1 MLTLHS
7 FLRSVVLFVKS
18 LTVKVTKQMYRSSS
32 VVMAGMMVVAII
44 AFSANG
50 FGGGGR
56 NALAAPMTEESD
68 AIDMAE
74 EENEGSGLVTEAK
87 VQFGHLNT
95 DSEGQHLAGALLEAD
110 VREKQRK
117 QAAAQTQIE
126 TLQKQILKER
136 QEEEA
141 RKKAEEAGKTYTVSN
156 LGNISFKWPCPSS
169 SRITSQFGGRSSPT
183 EGAST
188 DHKGVDIGAST
199 GGFTDCMLQNGAR
212 KVYSI
217 DVGYG
222 QLAWKLRTDAR
233 VVNLERTNVRY
244 LTAEQVPEPVD
255 FFSVD
260 VSFISLCLVLPVAR
274 QFMADGAQAVCLIKP
289 QFEAGR
295 GKVGK
300 KGVVRE
306 PSIHVEVVD
315 KIVQFVLEHGYSVE
329 GLTYSPVKGPEGNI
343 EYLVFLSKAEQP
355 HCVPLDIPALVS
367 ESHTVLNGGE
377 SH

>member
-44 AFSANG
+44 AFLANG

-141 RKKAEEAGKTYTVSN
+141 RKKAEEERRAARRIKYTDEDYQVLLRIVQAEAGICDPKGKILVADVIINRVLSGKFPDSVKAVVYQPSQFQPVSN
-156 LGNISFKWPCPSS
+156 GTINTVKVTAETIEC
-169 SRITSQFGGRSSPT
+169 
-183 EGAST
+183 
-188 DHKGVDIGAST
+188 VDRALAGEDYS
-199 GGFTDCMLQNGAR
+199 NGAL
-212 KVYSI
+212 Y
-217 DVGYG
+217 
-222 QLAWKLRTDAR
+222 
-233 VVNLERTNVRY
+233 
-244 LTAEQVPEPVD
+244 
-255 FFSVD
+255 
-260 VSFISLCLVLPVAR
+260 
-274 QFMADGAQAVCLIKP
+274 FMNRRASGSAASWFD
-289 QFEAGR
+289 R
-295 GKVGK
+295 
-300 KGVVRE
+300 R
-306 PSIHVEVVD
+306 
-315 KIVQFVLEHGYSVE
+315 
-329 GLTYSPVKGPEGNI
+329 LTYLFAHDGHE
-343 EYLVFLSKAEQP
+343 FFR
-355 HCVPLDIPALVS
+355 
-367 ESHTVLNGGE
+367 
-377 SH
+377 

>member
-68 AIDMAE
+68 ANGGQE

-87 VQFGHLNT
+87 IQFGLLNT

-141 RKKAEEAGKTYTVSN
+141 RKKAEEERRAARRIKYTDEDYQVLLRIVQAEAGICDPKGKILVADVIINRVLSGKFPDSVKAVVYQPSQFQPVSN
-156 LGNISFKWPCPSS
+156 GTINTVKVTAETIEC
-169 SRITSQFGGRSSPT
+169 
-183 EGAST
+183 
-188 DHKGVDIGAST
+188 VDRALAGEDYS
-199 GGFTDCMLQNGAR
+199 NGAL
-212 KVYSI
+212 Y
-217 DVGYG
+217 
-222 QLAWKLRTDAR
+222 
-233 VVNLERTNVRY
+233 
-244 LTAEQVPEPVD
+244 
-255 FFSVD
+255 
-260 VSFISLCLVLPVAR
+260 
-274 QFMADGAQAVCLIKP
+274 FMNRRASGSAASWFD
-289 QFEAGR
+289 R
-295 GKVGK
+295 
-300 KGVVRE
+300 R
-306 PSIHVEVVD
+306 
-315 KIVQFVLEHGYSVE
+315 
-329 GLTYSPVKGPEGNI
+329 LTYLFAHDGHE
-343 EYLVFLSKAEQP
+343 FFR
-355 HCVPLDIPALVS
+355 
-367 ESHTVLNGGE
+367 
-377 SH
+377 

>member
-95 DSEGQHLAGALLEAD
+95 DSAGQHLAGALLEAD

-141 RKKAEEAGKTYTVSN
+141 RKKAEEERRAARRIKYTDEDYQVLLRIVQAEAGICDPKGKILVADVIINRVLSGKFPDSVKAVVYQPSQFQPVSN
-156 LGNISFKWPCPSS
+156 GTINTVKVTAETIEC
-169 SRITSQFGGRSSPT
+169 
-183 EGAST
+183 
-188 DHKGVDIGAST
+188 VDRALAGEDYS
-199 GGFTDCMLQNGAR
+199 NGAL
-212 KVYSI
+212 Y
-217 DVGYG
+217 
-222 QLAWKLRTDAR
+222 
-233 VVNLERTNVRY
+233 
-244 LTAEQVPEPVD
+244 
-255 FFSVD
+255 
-260 VSFISLCLVLPVAR
+260 
-274 QFMADGAQAVCLIKP
+274 FMNRRASGSAASWFD
-289 QFEAGR
+289 R
-295 GKVGK
+295 
-300 KGVVRE
+300 R
-306 PSIHVEVVD
+306 
-315 KIVQFVLEHGYSVE
+315 
-329 GLTYSPVKGPEGNI
+329 LTYLFAHDGHE
-343 EYLVFLSKAEQP
+343 FFR
-355 HCVPLDIPALVS
+355 
-367 ESHTVLNGGE
+367 
-377 SH
+377 

>member
-50 FGGGGR
+50 LGGGGR

-68 AIDMAE
+68 AIDKAE

-141 RKKAEEAGKTYTVSN
+141 RKKAEEERRAARRIKYTDEDYQVLLRIVQAEAGICDPKGKILVADVIINRVLSGKFPDSVKAVVYQPSQFQPVSN
-156 LGNISFKWPCPSS
+156 GTINTVKVTAETIEC
-169 SRITSQFGGRSSPT
+169 
-183 EGAST
+183 
-188 DHKGVDIGAST
+188 VDRALAGEDYS
-199 GGFTDCMLQNGAR
+199 NGAL
-212 KVYSI
+212 Y
-217 DVGYG
+217 
-222 QLAWKLRTDAR
+222 
-233 VVNLERTNVRY
+233 
-244 LTAEQVPEPVD
+244 
-255 FFSVD
+255 
-260 VSFISLCLVLPVAR
+260 
-274 QFMADGAQAVCLIKP
+274 FMNRRASGSAASWFD
-289 QFEAGR
+289 R
-295 GKVGK
+295 
-300 KGVVRE
+300 R
-306 PSIHVEVVD
+306 
-315 KIVQFVLEHGYSVE
+315 
-329 GLTYSPVKGPEGNI
+329 LTYLFAHDGHE
-343 EYLVFLSKAEQP
+343 FFR
-355 HCVPLDIPALVS
+355 
-367 ESHTVLNGGE
+367 
-377 SH
+377 

>member
-1 MLTLHS
+1 MFTLHS

-141 RKKAEEAGKTYTVSN
+141 RKKAEEERRAARRIKYTDEDYQVLLRIVQAEAGICDPKGKILVADVIINRVLSGKFPDSVKAVVYQPSQFQPVSN
-156 LGNISFKWPCPSS
+156 GTINTVKVTAETIEC
-169 SRITSQFGGRSSPT
+169 
-183 EGAST
+183 
-188 DHKGVDIGAST
+188 VDRALAGEDYS
-199 GGFTDCMLQNGAR
+199 NGAL
-212 KVYSI
+212 Y
-217 DVGYG
+217 
-222 QLAWKLRTDAR
+222 
-233 VVNLERTNVRY
+233 
-244 LTAEQVPEPVD
+244 
-255 FFSVD
+255 
-260 VSFISLCLVLPVAR
+260 
-274 QFMADGAQAVCLIKP
+274 FMNRRASGSAASWFD
-289 QFEAGR
+289 R
-295 GKVGK
+295 
-300 KGVVRE
+300 R
-306 PSIHVEVVD
+306 
-315 KIVQFVLEHGYSVE
+315 
-329 GLTYSPVKGPEGNI
+329 LTYLFAHDGHE
-343 EYLVFLSKAEQP
+343 FFR
-355 HCVPLDIPALVS
+355 
-367 ESHTVLNGGE
+367 
-377 SH
+377 

>member
-141 RKKAEEAGKTYTVSN
+141 RKKAEEERRAARRIKYTDEDYQVLLRIVQAEAGICDPKGKILVADVIINHVLSGKFPDSVKAVVYQPSQFQPVSN
-156 LGNISFKWPCPSS
+156 GTINTVKVTAETIEC
-169 SRITSQFGGRSSPT
+169 
-183 EGAST
+183 
-188 DHKGVDIGAST
+188 VDRALAGEDYS
-199 GGFTDCMLQNGAR
+199 NGAL
-212 KVYSI
+212 Y
-217 DVGYG
+217 
-222 QLAWKLRTDAR
+222 
-233 VVNLERTNVRY
+233 
-244 LTAEQVPEPVD
+244 
-255 FFSVD
+255 
-260 VSFISLCLVLPVAR
+260 
-274 QFMADGAQAVCLIKP
+274 FMNRRASGSAASWFD
-289 QFEAGR
+289 R
-295 GKVGK
+295 
-300 KGVVRE
+300 R
-306 PSIHVEVVD
+306 
-315 KIVQFVLEHGYSVE
+315 
-329 GLTYSPVKGPEGNI
+329 LTYLFAHDGHE
-343 EYLVFLSKAEQP
+343 FFR
-355 HCVPLDIPALVS
+355 
-367 ESHTVLNGGE
+367 
-377 SH
+377 

>member
-68 AIDMAE
+68 AIDKAE

-141 RKKAEEAGKTYTVSN
+141 RKKAEEERRAARRIKYTDEDYQVLLRIVQAEAGICDPKGKILVADVIINRVLSGKFPDSVKAVVYQPSQFQPVSN
-156 LGNISFKWPCPSS
+156 GTINTVKVTAETIEC
-169 SRITSQFGGRSSPT
+169 
-183 EGAST
+183 
-188 DHKGVDIGAST
+188 VDRALAGEDYS
-199 GGFTDCMLQNGAR
+199 NGAL
-212 KVYSI
+212 Y
-217 DVGYG
+217 
-222 QLAWKLRTDAR
+222 
-233 VVNLERTNVRY
+233 
-244 LTAEQVPEPVD
+244 
-255 FFSVD
+255 
-260 VSFISLCLVLPVAR
+260 
-274 QFMADGAQAVCLIKP
+274 FMNRRAS
-289 QFEAGR
+289 GR
-295 GKVGK
+295 AASWFD
-300 KGVVRE
+300 RR
-306 PSIHVEVVD
+306 
-315 KIVQFVLEHGYSVE
+315 
-329 GLTYSPVKGPEGNI
+329 LTYLFAHDGHE
-343 EYLVFLSKAEQP
+343 FFR
-355 HCVPLDIPALVS
+355 
-367 ESHTVLNGGE
+367 
-377 SH
+377 

>member
-68 AIDMAE
+68 AIDKAE
-74 EENEGSGLVTEAK
+74 EENEGSDLVTEAK

-141 RKKAEEAGKTYTVSN
+141 RKKAEEERRAARRIKYTDEDYQVLLRIVQAEAGICDPKGKILVADVIINRVLSGKFPDSVKAVVYQPSQFQPVSN
-156 LGNISFKWPCPSS
+156 GTINTVKVTAETIEC
-169 SRITSQFGGRSSPT
+169 
-183 EGAST
+183 
-188 DHKGVDIGAST
+188 VDRALAGEDYS
-199 GGFTDCMLQNGAR
+199 NGAL
-212 KVYSI
+212 Y
-217 DVGYG
+217 
-222 QLAWKLRTDAR
+222 
-233 VVNLERTNVRY
+233 
-244 LTAEQVPEPVD
+244 
-255 FFSVD
+255 
-260 VSFISLCLVLPVAR
+260 
-274 QFMADGAQAVCLIKP
+274 FMNRRASGSAASWFD
-289 QFEAGR
+289 R
-295 GKVGK
+295 
-300 KGVVRE
+300 R
-306 PSIHVEVVD
+306 
-315 KIVQFVLEHGYSVE
+315 
-329 GLTYSPVKGPEGNI
+329 LTYLFAHDGHE
-343 EYLVFLSKAEQP
+343 FFR
-355 HCVPLDIPALVS
+355 
-367 ESHTVLNGGE
+367 
-377 SH
+377 

>member
-68 AIDMAE
+68 AIDKAE

-136 QEEEA
+136 QVEEA
-141 RKKAEEAGKTYTVSN
+141 RKKAEEERRAARRIKYTDEDYQVLLRIVQAEAGICDPKGKILVADVIINRVLSGKFPDSVKAVVYQPSQFQPVSN
-156 LGNISFKWPCPSS
+156 GTINTVKVTAETIEC
-169 SRITSQFGGRSSPT
+169 
-183 EGAST
+183 
-188 DHKGVDIGAST
+188 VDRALAGEDYS
-199 GGFTDCMLQNGAR
+199 NGAL
-212 KVYSI
+212 Y
-217 DVGYG
+217 
-222 QLAWKLRTDAR
+222 
-233 VVNLERTNVRY
+233 
-244 LTAEQVPEPVD
+244 
-255 FFSVD
+255 
-260 VSFISLCLVLPVAR
+260 
-274 QFMADGAQAVCLIKP
+274 FMNRRASGSAASWFD
-289 QFEAGR
+289 R
-295 GKVGK
+295 
-300 KGVVRE
+300 R
-306 PSIHVEVVD
+306 
-315 KIVQFVLEHGYSVE
+315 
-329 GLTYSPVKGPEGNI
+329 LTYLFAHDGHE
-343 EYLVFLSKAEQP
+343 FFR
-355 HCVPLDIPALVS
+355 
-367 ESHTVLNGGE
+367 
-377 SH
+377 

>member
-7 FLRSVVLFVKS
+7 FLRSVLLFVKS

-56 NALAAPMTEESD
+56 NALAAPLTEESD

-141 RKKAEEAGKTYTVSN
+141 RKKAEEERRAARRIKYTDEDYQVLLRIVQAEAGICDPKGKILVADVIINRVLSGKFPDSVKAVVYQPSQFQPVSN
-156 LGNISFKWPCPSS
+156 GTINTVKVTAETIEC
-169 SRITSQFGGRSSPT
+169 
-183 EGAST
+183 
-188 DHKGVDIGAST
+188 VDRALAGEDYS
-199 GGFTDCMLQNGAR
+199 NGAL
-212 KVYSI
+212 Y
-217 DVGYG
+217 
-222 QLAWKLRTDAR
+222 
-233 VVNLERTNVRY
+233 
-244 LTAEQVPEPVD
+244 
-255 FFSVD
+255 
-260 VSFISLCLVLPVAR
+260 
-274 QFMADGAQAVCLIKP
+274 FMNRRASGSAASWFD
-289 QFEAGR
+289 R
-295 GKVGK
+295 
-300 KGVVRE
+300 R
-306 PSIHVEVVD
+306 
-315 KIVQFVLEHGYSVE
+315 
-329 GLTYSPVKGPEGNI
+329 LTYLFAHDGHE
-343 EYLVFLSKAEQP
+343 FFR
-355 HCVPLDIPALVS
+355 
-367 ESHTVLNGGE
+367 
-377 SH
+377 

>member
-141 RKKAEEAGKTYTVSN
+141 RKKAEEERRAARRIKYTDEDYQVLLRIVQAEAGICDPKGKILVADVIINRVLSGKFPDSVKAVVYQPSQFQPVSN
-156 LGNISFKWPCPSS
+156 GTINTVKVTAETLEC
-169 SRITSQFGGRSSPT
+169 
-183 EGAST
+183 
-188 DHKGVDIGAST
+188 VDRALAGEDYS
-199 GGFTDCMLQNGAR
+199 NGAL
-212 KVYSI
+212 Y
-217 DVGYG
+217 
-222 QLAWKLRTDAR
+222 
-233 VVNLERTNVRY
+233 
-244 LTAEQVPEPVD
+244 
-255 FFSVD
+255 
-260 VSFISLCLVLPVAR
+260 
-274 QFMADGAQAVCLIKP
+274 FMNRRASGSAASWFD
-289 QFEAGR
+289 R
-295 GKVGK
+295 
-300 KGVVRE
+300 R
-306 PSIHVEVVD
+306 
-315 KIVQFVLEHGYSVE
+315 
-329 GLTYSPVKGPEGNI
+329 LTYLFAHDGHE
-343 EYLVFLSKAEQP
+343 FFR
-355 HCVPLDIPALVS
+355 
-367 ESHTVLNGGE
+367 
-377 SH
+377 

>member
-141 RKKAEEAGKTYTVSN
+141 RKKAEEERRAARRIKYTDEDYQVLLRIVEAEAGICDPKGKILVADVFINRVLSGKFPDSVKAVVYQPSQFQPVSN
-156 LGNISFKWPCPSS
+156 GTINTVKVTAETIEC
-169 SRITSQFGGRSSPT
+169 
-183 EGAST
+183 
-188 DHKGVDIGAST
+188 VDRALAGEDYS
-199 GGFTDCMLQNGAR
+199 NGAL
-212 KVYSI
+212 Y
-217 DVGYG
+217 
-222 QLAWKLRTDAR
+222 
-233 VVNLERTNVRY
+233 
-244 LTAEQVPEPVD
+244 
-255 FFSVD
+255 
-260 VSFISLCLVLPVAR
+260 
-274 QFMADGAQAVCLIKP
+274 FMNRRASGSAASWFD
-289 QFEAGR
+289 R
-295 GKVGK
+295 
-300 KGVVRE
+300 R
-306 PSIHVEVVD
+306 
-315 KIVQFVLEHGYSVE
+315 
-329 GLTYSPVKGPEGNI
+329 LTYLFAHDGHE
-343 EYLVFLSKAEQP
+343 FFR
-355 HCVPLDIPALVS
+355 
-367 ESHTVLNGGE
+367 
-377 SH
+377 

>member
-68 AIDMAE
+68 AIDKAE

-136 QEEEA
+136 QEVEA
-141 RKKAEEAGKTYTVSN
+141 RKKAEEERRAARRIKYTDEDYQVLLRIVQAEAGICDPKGKILVADVIINRVLSGKFPDSVKAVVYQPSQFQPVSN
-156 LGNISFKWPCPSS
+156 GTINTVKVTAETIEC
-169 SRITSQFGGRSSPT
+169 
-183 EGAST
+183 
-188 DHKGVDIGAST
+188 VDRALAGEDYS
-199 GGFTDCMLQNGAR
+199 NGAL
-212 KVYSI
+212 Y
-217 DVGYG
+217 
-222 QLAWKLRTDAR
+222 
-233 VVNLERTNVRY
+233 
-244 LTAEQVPEPVD
+244 
-255 FFSVD
+255 
-260 VSFISLCLVLPVAR
+260 
-274 QFMADGAQAVCLIKP
+274 FMNRRASGSAASWFD
-289 QFEAGR
+289 R
-295 GKVGK
+295 
-300 KGVVRE
+300 R
-306 PSIHVEVVD
+306 
-315 KIVQFVLEHGYSVE
+315 
-329 GLTYSPVKGPEGNI
+329 LTYLFAHDGHE
-343 EYLVFLSKAEQP
+343 FFR
-355 HCVPLDIPALVS
+355 
-367 ESHTVLNGGE
+367 
-377 SH
+377 

>member
-7 FLRSVVLFVKS
+7 ILRSVVLFVKS

-68 AIDMAE
+68 AIDKAE

-141 RKKAEEAGKTYTVSN
+141 RKKAEEERRAARRIKYTDEDYQVLLRIVQAEAGICDPKGKILVADVIINRVLSGKFPDSVKAVVYQPSQFQPVSN
-156 LGNISFKWPCPSS
+156 GTINTVKVTAETIEC
-169 SRITSQFGGRSSPT
+169 
-183 EGAST
+183 
-188 DHKGVDIGAST
+188 VDRALAGEDYS
-199 GGFTDCMLQNGAR
+199 NGAL
-212 KVYSI
+212 Y
-217 DVGYG
+217 
-222 QLAWKLRTDAR
+222 
-233 VVNLERTNVRY
+233 
-244 LTAEQVPEPVD
+244 
-255 FFSVD
+255 
-260 VSFISLCLVLPVAR
+260 
-274 QFMADGAQAVCLIKP
+274 FMNRRASGSAASWFD
-289 QFEAGR
+289 R
-295 GKVGK
+295 
-300 KGVVRE
+300 R
-306 PSIHVEVVD
+306 
-315 KIVQFVLEHGYSVE
+315 
-329 GLTYSPVKGPEGNI
+329 LTYLFAHDGHE
-343 EYLVFLSKAEQP
+343 FFR
-355 HCVPLDIPALVS
+355 
-367 ESHTVLNGGE
+367 
-377 SH
+377 

>member
-68 AIDMAE
+68 AIDKQE
-74 EENEGSGLVTEAK
+74 EENEGRGLVTEAT

-141 RKKAEEAGKTYTVSN
+141 RKKAEEERRAARRIKYTDEDYQVLLRIVQAEAGICDPKGKILVADVIINRVLSGKFPDSVKAVVYQPSQFQPVSN
-156 LGNISFKWPCPSS
+156 GTINTVKVTAETIEC
-169 SRITSQFGGRSSPT
+169 
-183 EGAST
+183 
-188 DHKGVDIGAST
+188 VDRALAGEDYS
-199 GGFTDCMLQNGAR
+199 NGAL
-212 KVYSI
+212 Y
-217 DVGYG
+217 
-222 QLAWKLRTDAR
+222 
-233 VVNLERTNVRY
+233 
-244 LTAEQVPEPVD
+244 
-255 FFSVD
+255 
-260 VSFISLCLVLPVAR
+260 
-274 QFMADGAQAVCLIKP
+274 FMNRRASGSAASWFD
-289 QFEAGR
+289 R
-295 GKVGK
+295 
-300 KGVVRE
+300 R
-306 PSIHVEVVD
+306 
-315 KIVQFVLEHGYSVE
+315 
-329 GLTYSPVKGPEGNI
+329 LTYLFAHDGHE
-343 EYLVFLSKAEQP
+343 FFR
-355 HCVPLDIPALVS
+355 
-367 ESHTVLNGGE
+367 
-377 SH
+377 

>member
-141 RKKAEEAGKTYTVSN
+141 RKKAEEERRAARRIKYTDEDYQVLLRIVQAEAGICDPKGKILVADVIINRVLSGKFPDSVKAVVYQPSQFQPVSN
-156 LGNISFKWPCPSS
+156 GTINTVKVTAETIEC
-169 SRITSQFGGRSSPT
+169 
-183 EGAST
+183 
-188 DHKGVDIGAST
+188 VDRALAGEDYS
-199 GGFTDCMLQNGAR
+199 NGALYFMNR
-212 KVYSI
+212 RASGSAASWFDRRLI
-217 DVGYG
+217 
-222 QLAWKLRTDAR
+222 
-233 VVNLERTNVRY
+233 Y
-244 LTAEQVPEPVD
+244 LFAHDGHE
-255 FFSVD
+255 FF
-260 VSFISLCLVLPVAR
+260 R
-274 QFMADGAQAVCLIKP
+274 
-289 QFEAGR
+289 
-295 GKVGK
+295 
-300 KGVVRE
+300 
-306 PSIHVEVVD
+306 
-315 KIVQFVLEHGYSVE
+315 
-329 GLTYSPVKGPEGNI
+329 
-343 EYLVFLSKAEQP
+343 
-355 HCVPLDIPALVS
+355 
-367 ESHTVLNGGE
+367 
-377 SH
+377 

>member
-7 FLRSVVLFVKS
+7 FLRSVVLFIKS

-87 VQFGHLNT
+87 IQFGLLNT

-141 RKKAEEAGKTYTVSN
+141 RKKAEEERRAARRIKYTDEDYQVLLRIVQAEAGICDPKGKILVADVIINRVLSGKFPDSVKAVVYQPSQFQPVSN
-156 LGNISFKWPCPSS
+156 GTINTVKVTAETIEC
-169 SRITSQFGGRSSPT
+169 
-183 EGAST
+183 
-188 DHKGVDIGAST
+188 VDRALAGEDYS
-199 GGFTDCMLQNGAR
+199 NGAL
-212 KVYSI
+212 Y
-217 DVGYG
+217 
-222 QLAWKLRTDAR
+222 
-233 VVNLERTNVRY
+233 
-244 LTAEQVPEPVD
+244 
-255 FFSVD
+255 
-260 VSFISLCLVLPVAR
+260 
-274 QFMADGAQAVCLIKP
+274 FMNRRASGSAASWFD
-289 QFEAGR
+289 R
-295 GKVGK
+295 
-300 KGVVRE
+300 R
-306 PSIHVEVVD
+306 
-315 KIVQFVLEHGYSVE
+315 
-329 GLTYSPVKGPEGNI
+329 LTYLFAHDGHE
-343 EYLVFLSKAEQP
+343 FFR
-355 HCVPLDIPALVS
+355 
-367 ESHTVLNGGE
+367 
-377 SH
+377 

>member
-68 AIDMAE
+68 AIDKAE

-141 RKKAEEAGKTYTVSN
+141 RKKAEEERRAARRIKYTDEDYQVLLRIVQAEAGICDPKGKILVADVIINRVLSGKFPDSVKAVVYQPSQFQPVSN
-156 LGNISFKWPCPSS
+156 GTINTVKVTAETIEC
-169 SRITSQFGGRSSPT
+169 
-183 EGAST
+183 
-188 DHKGVDIGAST
+188 VDRALAGEDYS
-199 GGFTDCMLQNGAR
+199 NGAL
-212 KVYSI
+212 Y
-217 DVGYG
+217 
-222 QLAWKLRTDAR
+222 
-233 VVNLERTNVRY
+233 
-244 LTAEQVPEPVD
+244 
-255 FFSVD
+255 
-260 VSFISLCLVLPVAR
+260 
-274 QFMADGAQAVCLIKP
+274 FMNRRASGSADSW
-289 QFEAGR
+289 FDR
-295 GKVGK
+295 
-300 KGVVRE
+300 R
-306 PSIHVEVVD
+306 
-315 KIVQFVLEHGYSVE
+315 
-329 GLTYSPVKGPEGNI
+329 LTYLFAHDGHE
-343 EYLVFLSKAEQP
+343 FFR
-355 HCVPLDIPALVS
+355 
-367 ESHTVLNGGE
+367 
-377 SH
+377 

>member
-141 RKKAEEAGKTYTVSN
+141 RKKVEEERRAARRIKYTDEDYQVLLRIVQAEAGICDPKGKILVADVIINRVLSGKFPDSVKAVVYQPSQFQPVSN
-156 LGNISFKWPCPSS
+156 GTINTVKVTAETIEC
-169 SRITSQFGGRSSPT
+169 
-183 EGAST
+183 
-188 DHKGVDIGAST
+188 VDRALAGEDYS
-199 GGFTDCMLQNGAR
+199 NGAL
-212 KVYSI
+212 Y
-217 DVGYG
+217 
-222 QLAWKLRTDAR
+222 
-233 VVNLERTNVRY
+233 
-244 LTAEQVPEPVD
+244 
-255 FFSVD
+255 
-260 VSFISLCLVLPVAR
+260 
-274 QFMADGAQAVCLIKP
+274 FMNRRASGSAASWFD
-289 QFEAGR
+289 R
-295 GKVGK
+295 
-300 KGVVRE
+300 R
-306 PSIHVEVVD
+306 
-315 KIVQFVLEHGYSVE
+315 
-329 GLTYSPVKGPEGNI
+329 LTYLFAHDGHE
-343 EYLVFLSKAEQP
+343 FFR
-355 HCVPLDIPALVS
+355 
-367 ESHTVLNGGE
+367 
-377 SH
+377 

>member
-68 AIDMAE
+68 AIDKQE

-87 VQFGHLNT
+87 IQFGLLNT

-141 RKKAEEAGKTYTVSN
+141 RKKAEEERRAARRIKYTDEDYQVLLRIVQAEAGICDPKGKILVADVIINRVLSGKFQDSVKAVVYQPSQFQPVSN
-156 LGNISFKWPCPSS
+156 GTINTVKVTAETIEC
-169 SRITSQFGGRSSPT
+169 
-183 EGAST
+183 
-188 DHKGVDIGAST
+188 VDRALAGEDYS
-199 GGFTDCMLQNGAR
+199 NGAL
-212 KVYSI
+212 Y
-217 DVGYG
+217 
-222 QLAWKLRTDAR
+222 
-233 VVNLERTNVRY
+233 
-244 LTAEQVPEPVD
+244 
-255 FFSVD
+255 
-260 VSFISLCLVLPVAR
+260 
-274 QFMADGAQAVCLIKP
+274 FMNRRASGSAASWFD
-289 QFEAGR
+289 R
-295 GKVGK
+295 
-300 KGVVRE
+300 R
-306 PSIHVEVVD
+306 
-315 KIVQFVLEHGYSVE
+315 
-329 GLTYSPVKGPEGNI
+329 LTYLFAHDGHE
-343 EYLVFLSKAEQP
+343 FFR
-355 HCVPLDIPALVS
+355 
-367 ESHTVLNGGE
+367 
-377 SH
+377 

>member
-141 RKKAEEAGKTYTVSN
+141 RKKAEEERRAARRIKYTDEDYQVLLRIVQAEAGICDPKGKILVADVIINRVLSGKFPDSVKAVVYQPTQFQPVSN
-156 LGNISFKWPCPSS
+156 GTINTVKVTAETIEC
-169 SRITSQFGGRSSPT
+169 
-183 EGAST
+183 
-188 DHKGVDIGAST
+188 VDRALAGEDYS
-199 GGFTDCMLQNGAR
+199 NGAL
-212 KVYSI
+212 Y
-217 DVGYG
+217 
-222 QLAWKLRTDAR
+222 
-233 VVNLERTNVRY
+233 
-244 LTAEQVPEPVD
+244 
-255 FFSVD
+255 
-260 VSFISLCLVLPVAR
+260 
-274 QFMADGAQAVCLIKP
+274 FMNRRASGSAASWFD
-289 QFEAGR
+289 R
-295 GKVGK
+295 
-300 KGVVRE
+300 R
-306 PSIHVEVVD
+306 
-315 KIVQFVLEHGYSVE
+315 
-329 GLTYSPVKGPEGNI
+329 LTYLFAHDGHE
-343 EYLVFLSKAEQP
+343 FFR
-355 HCVPLDIPALVS
+355 
-367 ESHTVLNGGE
+367 
-377 SH
+377 